1 MHRAVRSGLLAA
13 ALLITPSALTS
24 GVVAP
29 AIASGVTSVAVDAAA
44 AARAISDYRKSGGL
58 PPVKSESRL
67 NRIAATHSQKMAAL
81 DRLDH
86 VLPGEGSF
94 RQRVEGG
101 GYAAAVASENIGA
114 GYDTL
119 AEVIAA
125 WKASPGHNVNMLRP
139 DVTEI
144 GIALYRTPRG
154 AYRTYWTLILASPR
168 PPEPVSNIPFAAGG
182 NSGGITIGPFT
193 FFGP

>member
-1 MHRAVRSGLLAA
+1 MRNTLRRGLVAAFLPIAVC
-13 ALLITPSALTS
+13 
-24 GVVAP
+24 GVDFGRTDL
-29 AIASGVTSVAVDAAA
+29 AIASAVTAVAVDTAA
-44 AARAISDYRKSGGL
+44 AARAISEYRATRGL
-58 PPVKSESRL
+58 PPVRVEPRL
-67 NRIAATHSQKMAAL
+67 SKIAAVHSQKMAAL

-119 AEVIAA
+119 SAAIAA
-125 WKASPGHNVNMLRP
+125 WKASPGHNENLLRP

-144 GIALYRTPRG
+144 GIALYRTPQG

-168 PPEPVSNIPFAAGG
+168 PPQAAAKVLPD
-182 NSGGITIGPFT
+182 SG
-193 FFGP
+193 FFGTFPWFGQ